1 MPSSEPLIRCA
12 ALVRRF
18 GERRALAGL
27 DLEVAAGETVVV
39 TGPNGAGKTT
49 LLRVLATVLR
59 PTSGEVTVGGH
70 MLPRE
75 ATRARPAIGY
85 IAHEPL
91 VYPGLTARE
100 NLELFAALYDV
111 DAGRVGPAL
120 ELVGLGR
127 RSDDL
132 AGEFSRGMLA
142 RLAIAR
148 ATLHDPELLLLD
160 EPTAGLDT
168 DGHAVLVELLE
179 RRRGRTALIATHEP
193 ERFAAFET
201 RRIAVDGGKVAE

>member
-18 GERRALAGL
+18 GERPALAGL
-27 DLEVAAGETVVV
+27 DLEVARGETVIV

-70 MLPRE
+70 ALPR
-75 ATRARPAIGY
+75 AAMRVRPAIGY

-91 VYPGLTARE
+91 VYPGLTAHE
-100 NLELFAALYDV
+100 NLTLFAALYDV
-111 DAGRVGPAL
+111 EADRVGPAL

-127 RSDDL
+127 RGGDL

-160 EPTAGLDT
+160 EPTAGLDA
-168 DGHAVLVELLE
+168 DGHTVLAELLE

-193 ERFAAFET
+193 ERFAAFAT
-201 RRIAVDGGKVAE
+201 RRITVDGGKVTA

>member
-12 ALVRRF
+12 ALERRF

-27 DLEVAAGETVVV
+27 DLEVADGETVVV

-59 PTSGEVTVGGH
+59 PTAGAVTVGGYA
-70 MLPRE
+70 LPRE
-75 ATRARPAIGY
+75 AMRARPAIGY

-91 VYPGLTARE
+91 VYPGLTAHE
-100 NLELFAALYDV
+100 NLTLFAALYDV
-111 DAGRVGPAL
+111 DADRVGPAL

-127 RSDDL
+127 RAGDL

-168 DGHAVLVELLE
+168 DGHTVLTELLE

-193 ERFAAFET
+193 ERFAEFET
-201 RRIAVDGGKVAE
+201 RRITVDGGKVTA

>member
-12 ALVRRF
+12 ALERRF

-27 DLEVAAGETVVV
+27 DLEVAGGETVVV

-70 MLPRE
+70 SLPRE
-75 ATRARPAIGY
+75 AMRARPAIGY

-91 VYPGLTARE
+91 VYPGLTADE
-100 NLELFAALYDV
+100 NLTLFAALYDV
-111 DAGRVGPAL
+111 DAGRVGAAL
-120 ELVGLGR
+120 ELVGLGHR
-127 RSDDL
+127 ADDL
-132 AGEFSRGMLA
+132 VAEFSRGMLA

-160 EPTAGLDT
+160 EPTAGLDS
-168 DGHAVLVELLE
+168 DGHTVLAELLE

-193 ERFAAFET
+193 ERFAEFET
-201 RRIAVDGGKVAE
+201 RRITVDGGTVTG